1 MKKYQLFL
9 ALILSMTS
17 AFAASGDAYR
27 KHAKQEL
34 TEFCLELLSNEN
46 EIKKKA
52 EATKFCQ
59 NVAKCVVDN
68 APSTASLDSQAYMQ
82 RMFRDCLYDEA
93 DKFSK

>member
-34 TEFCLELLSNEN
+34 TEFCTYTL
-46 EIKKKA
+46 
-52 EATKFCQ
+52 
-59 NVAKCVVDN
+59 
-68 APSTASLDSQAYMQ
+68 
-82 RMFRDCLYDEA
+82 
-93 DKFSK
+93 